1 MYMHGNSSSVSVRR
15 VRFMGR
21 MFVDLEV
28 MRELDGPS
36 GVVNVEVDTGSYDS
50 ALPRPFLKKLGIR
63 PVGREWYELA
73 DGRRVR
79 RQYGVAFL
87 RLMGQVGA
95 SRVIFA
101 GPKDPP
107 LLGVIAL
114 EQLGFEIDP
123 RRAILTKNRRQ
134 MISIRRP
141 RAVTG

>member
-1 MYMHGNSSSVSVRR
+1 
-15 VRFMGR
+15 MGR

-63 PVGREWYELA
+63 PVGWEWYELA
-73 DGRRVR
+73 DGRKVR

-87 RLMGQVGA
+87 RLQGHIGA
-95 SRVIFA
+95 SRVIFGGA
-101 GPKDPP
+101 KDAP

-114 EQLGFEIDP
+114 EQLGLELDP
-123 RRAILTKNRRQ
+123 RRGILRKYQRQ
-134 MISIRRP
+134 LISIRRP
-141 RAVTG
+141 RAAPG